1 MAKTR
6 RLERL
11 NAADLYVL
19 MWDDFGWSGDIGV
32 LAILDG
38 TRLVDHHGHLR
49 IGMVRRH
56 IQSRLHLVPRFRQL
70 LYRPRLGL
78 GWPVWVDAPAFD
90 LADHVRVRPLAVS
103 ADRARLVQVCEQL
116 AQRRLDPSRPL
127 WELWLLPGLPEQRV
141 GLFLKLHHAV
151 ADGVAG
157 VAAFGALPDLAA
169 DAVTPSPR
177 RGRRRPCQVSVNSC
191 VTTCHGASRGG
202 ITPGRAWPTRAGRWR
217 VCGTAGQPGGSSSP
231 SSVPP

>member
-38 TRLVDHHGHLR
+38 TRLVDHDGQLR

-78 GWPVWVDAPAFD
+78 GWPVGRRAS
-90 LADHVRVRPLAVS
+90 LRPLRPRPGPS
-103 ADRARLVQVCEQL
+103 ACRY
-116 AQRRLDPSRPL
+116 
-127 WELWLLPGLPEQRV
+127 
-141 GLFLKLHHAV
+141 
-151 ADGVAG
+151 
-157 VAAFGALPDLAA
+157 
-169 DAVTPSPR
+169 
-177 RGRRRPCQVSVNSC
+177 RRPGAA
-191 VTTCHGASRGG
+191 GAS
-202 ITPGRAWPTRAGRWR
+202 
-217 VCGTAGQPGGSSSP
+217 V
-231 SSVPP
+231 